1 MRSVEIA
8 CARQPVKNARR
19 WSTASKT
26 RSSDFRP
33 FARYSLKRRAARSS
47 KRVWSASG
55 TYTPWRTAAF
65 HCSNFLFAAARDA
78 VPADPELHRPRPADL
93 EQASLLVSVLFPEE
107 GARATLSHGR
117 PPRGLAAPAE
127 NTSSRDPM
135 NRNPRVK
142 GSALSRAIG
151 LRSGL
156 FVPMLRDGVIMVARA
171 EPGPFS
177 D

>member
-78 VPADPELHRPRPADL
+78 VPADRFSRCPPTQSFIVHVRQTLSRPVFLSRYFSRKREPEPRSLTDGLPAGWPRP
-93 EQASLLVSVLFPEE
+93 PK
-107 GARATLSHGR
+107 TPR
-117 PPRGLAAPAE
+117 PVTP
-127 NTSSRDPM
+127 
-135 NRNPRVK
+135 
-142 GSALSRAIG
+142 
-151 LRSGL
+151 
-156 FVPMLRDGVIMVARA
+156 
-171 EPGPFS
+171 
-177 D
+177 